1 MTENT
6 SLALQG
12 MTTANTMTEHLY
24 IKEAA
29 MLRTRWMDS
38 RAHFCNQCLNLYNT
52 VLIFSHQWQATGEA
66 GVMER

>member
-29 MLRTRWMDS
+29 MLRTWT
-38 RAHFCNQCLNLYNT
+38 L
-52 VLIFSHQWQATGEA
+52 VLTSAINIESYTTQN
-66 GVMER
+66 